1 MGISLTDVPP
11 AGSNPLVCNVLSA
24 NVAPTNPPKV
34 IVGISEAIVGTSK
47 PAPADISHSSKK
59 KKRSKEGDK
68 SFSKRSR
75 RDSPP
80 QPLSGGLLDLS
91 FSVSDR
97 MNFRMSSAEREV
109 VEQLSEREIV
119 KASLELT
126 GRGAMLMWYAE
137 GFADQRG
144 LEEIQKE
151 LVVEKKAASDAKA
164 NLEALTLEHSKC
176 ESEQTGLKKKLKDAC
191 VEVVML
197 TKRLQDLGL
206 KYQAEKE
213 ETARQ
218 GADLRQA
225 REKIKNQEEELV
237 ELHSENI
244 RLEGKLHKETEDI
257 DRLNQDVQLE
267 HEEGFFKAIPQAAYF
282 FKFDPT
288 TVGFDL
294 GQDVYSGTMKPIP
307 TPVGEEEG
315 PVTVQ
320 VEGGAGGQV
329 GHEDDEAG
337 KVDGR

>member
-1 MGISLTDVPP
+1 MGILLTNVPR
-11 AGSNPLVCNVLSA
+11 AGSNPLVRNFLSA

-225 REKIKNQEEELV
+225 REKIKNQE
-237 ELHSENI
+237 
-244 RLEGKLHKETEDI
+244 
-257 DRLNQDVQLE
+257 
-267 HEEGFFKAIPQAAYF
+267 
-282 FKFDPT
+282 
-288 TVGFDL
+288 
-294 GQDVYSGTMKPIP
+294 
-307 TPVGEEEG
+307 
-315 PVTVQ
+315 
-320 VEGGAGGQV
+320 
-329 GHEDDEAG
+329 
-337 KVDGR
+337 